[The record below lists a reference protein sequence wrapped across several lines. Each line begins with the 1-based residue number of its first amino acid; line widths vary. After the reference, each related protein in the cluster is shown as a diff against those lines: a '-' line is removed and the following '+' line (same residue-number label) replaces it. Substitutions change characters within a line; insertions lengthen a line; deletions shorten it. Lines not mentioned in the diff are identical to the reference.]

1 MPTHGLCP
9 KTERESMSKKQKDS
23 PEQVEQNNQKLKQYA
38 DELNQLQMD
47 IESNNALSVKH
58 GKIVLE
64 LALKAGAILCQAKQ
78 FLRGGVWKGNWQ
90 KWIEE
95 NVKGITVRTAQN
107 YMRVATELAIEQE
120 RVKNKTE
127 FGKQDMTKH
136 VSFLAECEGLRE
148 AYIVAGIIKKP
159 KMVDMAVMPAENDTT
174 PKRMKD
180 ENKCLYGQK
189 LSEARSKMIQR
200 IRNEI
205 KGAKR
210 VNWDLSTW
218 TIKNDKPCSGDESNF
233 AAKLFNSLL
242 AYLSLRNCSDITRED
257 EVESKAAIIVSEVIK
272 TIILANRP
280 ALSEKERPEDFFF
293 ELGDKTK
300 PTVEVAEKL
309 AA

>member
-1 MPTHGLCP
+1 
-9 KTERESMSKKQKDS
+9 MSRKKDS
-23 PEQVEQNNQKLKQYA
+23 PEQIEQRNQQLKECAEQ
-38 DELNQLQMD
+38 LNQLQTD
-47 IESNNALSVKH
+47 IESNNALSIKH

-78 FLRGGVWKGNWQ
+78 LVRGGVWKGQWQ

-95 NVKGITVRTAQN
+95 NVKGITVRTAEN
-107 YMRVATELAIEQE
+107 YMRLATEVAIEQE

-136 VSFLAECEGLRE
+136 VSFLADCEGLRE
-148 AYIVAGIIKKP
+148 AYLVTGIIKQP
-159 KMVDMAVMPAENDTT
+159 KMVDAAVMPSENDTT
-174 PKRMKD
+174 PERMKN
-180 ENKCLYGQK
+180 ENKATYGQK

-257 EVESKAAIIVSEVIK
+257 EVESKAAIILSEILK
-272 TIILANRP
+272 AIILANRP
-280 ALSEKERPEDFFF
+280 ALSETEKPEDFFVQF
-293 ELGDKTK
+293 GDK
-300 PTVEVAEKL
+300 PQPVVEVAEKI